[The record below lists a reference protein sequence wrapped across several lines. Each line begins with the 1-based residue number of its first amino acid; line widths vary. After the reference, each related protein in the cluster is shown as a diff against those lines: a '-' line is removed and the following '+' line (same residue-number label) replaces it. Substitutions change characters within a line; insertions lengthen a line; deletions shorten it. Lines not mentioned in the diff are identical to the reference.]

1 MDRTGS
7 PPTPME
13 RGRPQLNLDELHQLK
28 WLLGGVLALSSV
40 WTVFYVDVDALTLL
54 LATTLAVGA
63 VLWRPGLPDLIPG
76 WLHALAFPVIVV
88 VFGADLWLGGQTLPA
103 MIRLDLMLI
112 LYRGISYRQRRD
124 DLQLIVLGL
133 FLVVVTGVLTVS
145 FVFAFQILAF
155 TACALSLLLVITLV
169 DAAEAQDPPV
179 KTPLFTWGITV
190 PRPAWTH
197 QADWRG
203 FFRRLL
209 RTIDW
214 RLAGLWALLF
224 AGVVGVSAVLF
235 VAIPRFQLENSLF
248 LERFISRKARSGF
261 TENVRFGDITDIIND
276 NALALSVDISDPAE
290 VPGTVYLRMVVL
302 DEYREGSFKMS
313 ARLRTSSFEAEQ
325 SRYKV
330 YGTQPPRRGERVLW
344 TFYFEPGISRFLPVP
359 GSFEILQFRD
369 LQTVAA
375 SPLLRLVALKNEPA
389 TMTAY
394 LMDRVVTSGTLNDPA
409 FAQVH
414 AVIPR
419 GADGRPLEPDK
430 VQMGL
435 PLGDDDRRVLAT
447 AVTTFAGAEAGPGRL
462 SAADFAGKA
471 AAWMAERHTYS
482 LQSTLPSGSGD
493 GLVRWIG
500 GSTPGHCELFAGAF
514 VLLARSAGY
523 PARMIAGF
531 KGGSWNAFT
540 GNLTVHNN
548 DAHAWC
554 EIWDAPTGSWIRV
567 DPTPGSQAVATGDDP
582 KGGAALAHRTD
593 SSWSAR
599 LDSLRILWY
608 RRIVNFDQRT
618 QVDAVRSLRDATT
631 AGGQRLQVTLDRTA
645 KAVKDWLTS
654 PWDTGRVLRTAAALV
669 ALAGVTWGGRTL
681 AARWRWRRGGLETRG
696 RPDPVRMEAGRWL
709 ARLRESEDGTG
720 AASPSISELERLR
733 YGPRAGW
740 PEPRAAFQ
748 RARQECK
755 DSRRRK
761 RVGR

>member
-1 MDRTGS
+1 
-7 PPTPME
+7 ME

-76 WLHALAFPVIVV
+76 WVHAMAFPVIVV

-145 FVFAFQILAF
+145 FAFALQILAF
-155 TACALSLLLVITLV
+155 TACALALLLVITLV

-197 QADWRG
+197 HSDWPG
-203 FFRRLL
+203 FFRRVL
-209 RTIDW
+209 RTVDW

-224 AGVVGVSAVLF
+224 AGVVGVSALLF

-261 TENVRFGDITDIIND
+261 TENVRFGDVTDIIGD
-276 NALALSVDISDPAE
+276 NALALSVDISNPAE

-302 DEYREGSFKMS
+302 DEYRDGGFKLS
-313 ARLRTSSFEAEQ
+313 ARLRRDAFEGEQ
-325 SRYKV
+325 ARFKV

-369 LQTVAA
+369 LQTVST
-375 SPLLRLVALKNEPA
+375 SPLLRLVALRNEPA

-394 LMDRVVTSGTLNDPA
+394 LMDRVVTSGVLNDPA

-414 AVIPR
+414 AAAPR
-419 GADGRPLEPDK
+419 AADGRPLEPDR

-435 PLGDDDRRVLAT
+435 TVGDADRRALAA
-447 AVTTFAGAEAGPGRL
+447 AVTTFAGAGAGPGRL
-462 SAADFAGKA
+462 SASDFAGKA
-471 AAWMAERHTYS
+471 AAWLAERHTYS
-482 LQSTLPSGSGD
+482 LQSELPAGGGD

-500 GSTPGHCELFAGAF
+500 GSTPGHCELFAGSF
-514 VLLARSAGY
+514 VLLARAAGY
-523 PARMIAGF
+523 PARLISGF
-531 KGGSWNAFT
+531 RGGSWNAFT
-540 GNLTVHNN
+540 GNLTVRNN

-554 EIWDAPTGSWIRV
+554 EIWDAATASWIRV
-567 DPTPGSQAVATGDDP
+567 DPTPGSQAVATGDEAQ
-582 KGGAALAHRTD
+582 GGAALARRTD

-599 LDSLRILWY
+599 LDSFRILWY

-618 QVDAVRSLRDATT
+618 QVDAVRSVRDATR
-631 AGGQRLQVTLDRTA
+631 ASGQRLQATFDRTA
-645 KAVKDWLTS
+645 KALKDWLTS
-654 PWDTGRVLRTAAALV
+654 PWDVPRVLRTVAALV
-669 ALAGVTWGGRTL
+669 ALAGLAWGGRVL
-681 AARWRWRRGGLETRG
+681 AGRWRWRRGGLETRG

-709 ARLRESEDGTG
+709 ARLRDNPDGET
-720 AASPSISELERLR
+720 SLSVHELERLR
-733 YGPRAGW
+733 YGPRASW
-740 PEPRAAFQ
+740 PEPRAVFQ
-748 RARQECK
+748 RARLAWK
-755 DSRRRK
+755 DARRRG